1 MTIKV
6 GKTSK
11 VDYGVTFGGITLNLD
26 QPIEFGP
33 SNSGVGKLFTLKAL
47 TTRDPTASYSDP
59 EDENAP
65 PRPLGEMNVTFKLE
79 AEPG

>member
-1 MTIKV
+1 MHSDNKV

-33 SNSGVGKLFTLKAL
+33 ANSGVVNSSRLK
-47 TTRDPTASYSDP
+47 R
-59 EDENAP
+59 
-65 PRPLGEMNVTFKLE
+65 
-79 AEPG
+79 